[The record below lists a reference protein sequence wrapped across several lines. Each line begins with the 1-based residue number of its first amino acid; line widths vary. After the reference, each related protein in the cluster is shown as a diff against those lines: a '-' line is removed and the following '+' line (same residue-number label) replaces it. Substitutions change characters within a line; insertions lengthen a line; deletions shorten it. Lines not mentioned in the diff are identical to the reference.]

1 MRLGI
6 ISDTHG
12 DKAAIRQAVV
22 MAPPV
27 DCWIHAGDH
36 GQDGAFLEKVTT
48 SPVYAVCGNTDLLEG
63 REKPDAYLL
72 MAGKHIWVTHGHRYN
87 VKNGVHELSY
97 WANQCETDIVVFGH
111 THEPLI
117 ERRDG
122 VLFINPGS
130 AARPRGDSVASFVV
144 LTLSE
149 QGEESVQLC
158 RLDRKECSL
167 YHI

>member
-12 DKAAIRQAVV
+12 DKAAIRQAVM

-36 GQDGAFLEKVTT
+36 GQDGAFLEQLTAG
-48 SPVYAVCGNTDLLEG
+48 PVYAVCGNTDLLEG
-63 REKPDAYLL
+63 REKPDEYIDIAN
-72 MAGKHIWVTHGHRYN
+72 KRIWVTHGHRYH
-87 VKNGVHELSY
+87 VKNGLHELLY
-97 WANQCETDIVVFGH
+97 WANQFAADIIVFGH
-111 THEPLI
+111 THEPLV

-122 VLFINPGS
+122 KLFINPGS
-130 AARPRGDSVASFVV
+130 AARPRAGSAASFVI
-144 LTLSE
+144 LTLTE
-149 QGEESVQLC
+149 EGEESVQLC